1 MEPWIGRVLSK
12 VRIERLIGRGGMA
25 DVYLGRHTT
34 LNRPMAVKLLHAHMT
49 LDSDLRRRF
58 RDEAQAVAA
67 LRHPNIVQVNDFD
80 VIDERPYIVMELL
93 EGMAFS
99 DYLSSLHGLG
109 RSLPLETVGRLMVSL
124 TSALDYAHQRGIVHR
139 DVKPANIIL
148 RAGRQ
153 PIDPGA
159 PLAADVEPVLTDF
172 GVARIATSTTPTASG
187 TILGTPAYMSPEQ
200 VRGEAVD
207 ARSDIYSLGVIL
219 YEILAGKLPF
229 DPTTDTPASILYKH
243 VHEDPPVLLGV
254 SPAIR
259 KIVENSLAKDPE
271 DRFARA
277 GLMATELQ
285 AAISALPS
293 AEAQELRHTQVLL
306 ASAQAS
312 TPWAGR
318 RSVGRTVGIGLGIM
332 LAVGVLGAGA
342 VLGSRMVR
350 QASQATRQP
359 TSASSAPSD
368 STQGIAP
375 TATFGSPAS
384 TPSEVEPAGYAFVR
398 DSSVVLRLA
407 NVPPPQQ
414 GYAYQVWLTAADQ
427 EQALNLNR
435 DGNVEWIGGELDVDY
450 TSPESLN
457 LAGTYDQLVVSLE
470 GTGGLLLGPTQT
482 LFEGQLGADTVA
494 ALRLEIEVYGDQ
506 SSIEQLTDH
515 LVVQTGHFAAHAGF
529 ALTAIG
535 DQDLVAAKLHSE
547 HVINIIE
554 GREGEFFMDWDL
566 NGVAQN
572 PGDPVGLLPY
582 LRLLQ
587 AAAQGAEQAEIA
599 RGRTGETAASVA
611 QRAAELAEQSQ
622 AARETAKQICAA
634 DSVPGIQQAR
644 LDAQLIEALGLQ
656 AQIEQLAAD
665 AAGLDLAY
673 SIPVSVP

>member
-1 MEPWIGRVLSK
+1 
-12 VRIERLIGRGGMA
+12 
-25 DVYLGRHTT
+25 
-34 LNRPMAVKLLHAHMT
+34 
-49 LDSDLRRRF
+49 
-58 RDEAQAVAA
+58 
-67 LRHPNIVQVNDFD
+67 
-80 VIDERPYIVMELL
+80 
-93 EGMAFS
+93 
-99 DYLSSLHGLG
+99 
-109 RSLPLETVGRLMVSL
+109 
-124 TSALDYAHQRGIVHR
+124 VHR

-159 PLAADVEPVLTDF
+159 PLAGDVEPVLTDF

-229 DPTTDTPASILYKH
+229 DPTDTPASILYKH

-254 SPAIR
+254 SPTIR
-259 KIVENSLAKDPE
+259 KVVDNSLAKDPE
-271 DRFARA
+271 QRFGRA

-293 AEAQELRHTQVLL
+293 AEAQEVRHTQVLL

-318 RSVGRTVGIGLGIM
+318 RSVGRTVGVGLGIV

-359 TSASSAPSD
+359 ATVSSGQSS
-368 STQGIAP
+368 STQPVVPTAAAGSPAP
-375 TATFGSPAS
+375 TAA
-384 TPSEVEPAGYAFVR
+384 EVRPAGYAFVR
-398 DSSVVLRLA
+398 DSSLELRLA

-414 GYAYQVWLTAADQ
+414 GYAYQVWLTAADR

-435 DGNVEWIGGELDVDY
+435 DGHVEWIGGELDVDY
-450 TSPESLN
+450 TNPELLN
-457 LAGTYDQLVVSLE
+457 LAGVYDQLVVSLE
-470 GTGGLLLGPTQT
+470 GTGSLLLGPTQT
-482 LFEGQLGADTVA
+482 LFEGQLAADTMA
-494 ALRLEIEVYGDQ
+494 AVRLEAEVYGDQ
-506 SSIEQLTDH
+506 SSIGQLIDH
-515 LVVQTGHFAAHAGF
+515 LVVQTSHFAQHAGF
-529 ALTAIG
+529 AVDAIAG
-535 DQDLVAAKLHSE
+535 QDLVGAKLHGE

-587 AAAQGAEQAEIA
+587 AAAQGAERSEIV
-599 RGRTGETAASVA
+599 RGRTGDTAASVA
-611 QRAAELAEQSQ
+611 QRAAELAERFQ
-622 AARETAKQICAA
+622 AARETAKQVCAA
-634 DSVPGIQQAR
+634 DSVPGIQQAG
-644 LDAQLIEALGLQ
+644 LDAQLIEARGLQ
-656 AQIEQLAAD
+656 AEIEQLAAD
-665 AAGLDLAY
+665 AADLDLTF
-673 SIPVSVP
+673 SISVSVP